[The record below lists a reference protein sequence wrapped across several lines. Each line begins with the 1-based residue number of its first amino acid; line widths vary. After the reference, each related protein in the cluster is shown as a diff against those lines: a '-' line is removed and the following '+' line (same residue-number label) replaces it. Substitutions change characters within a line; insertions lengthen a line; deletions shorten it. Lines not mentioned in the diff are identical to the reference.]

1 MFAMLMG
8 LKTVSPAD
16 LATLLREGAATVID
30 VNSPQRW
37 QEGHVPGARNLDPHT
52 YASDALP
59 PDLAAP
65 LVFYCSNPMCRKAP
79 QAARRAKAMGYTNVR
94 VMSAGIVGWCDAG
107 LPIQSVTPREG
118 ATNSRK

>member
-1 MFAMLMG
+1 MFALLMG
-8 LKTVSPAD
+8 LKSVSPTD
-16 LATLLREGAATVID
+16 LAALVRERAVTIID

-59 PDLAAP
+59 PDVASP
-65 LVFYCSNPMCRKAP
+65 LVFYCSNPLCRKAP

-94 VMSAGIVGWCDAG
+94 VMSAGIVGWRDAG
-107 LPIQSVTPREG
+107 LPVD
-118 ATNSRK
+118 A